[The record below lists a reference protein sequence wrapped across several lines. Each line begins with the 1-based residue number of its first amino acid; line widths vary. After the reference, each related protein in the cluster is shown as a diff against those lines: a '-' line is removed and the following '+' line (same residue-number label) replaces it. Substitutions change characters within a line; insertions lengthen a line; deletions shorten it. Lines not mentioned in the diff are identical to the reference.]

1 MKNSPTP
8 KPKSSIKVGTVIRLG
23 DHVLGCGDARDQAFV
38 SKVLNGSKVNLVLVD
53 VPYGVGYVEN
63 KADFQT
69 ISKGKVIANDHIQ
82 SESEYIRFTHEW
94 LYAVKPHLTRK
105 NAVYIFNSDK
115 MIFALREGMKD
126 AGFTFAQLLV
136 WIKNH
141 SVLGRMD
148 YLPQHELIAYGWH
161 GTHEFMKSKDK
172 SLLFYPKPNKSKL
185 HPTQK
190 PVGLLRKLI
199 LNSSRIGD
207 VVYDSFGGSGST
219 LMAAEQTRRKCV
231 MIEIDPE
238 YCQTIVERFEKL
250 TGIKAIKIYG

>member
-1 MKNSPTP
+1 MNSSPAS
-8 KPKSSIKVGTVIRLG
+8 KQKRSINSGTIIRLG
-23 DHVLGCGDARDQAFV
+23 DHILGCGDARDKKFV
-38 SKVLNGSKVNLVLVD
+38 AKVLDRFKVNLILAD
-53 VPYGVGYVEN
+53 VPYAVGYVES

-69 ISKGKVIANDHIQ
+69 VSKNKTIANDHIQ
-82 SESEYIRFTHEW
+82 SESEYIRFTREW
-94 LYAVKPHLTRK
+94 LEAVKPHLSRK
-105 NAVYIFNSDK
+105 NGIYIFNSDK

-126 AGFTFAQLLV
+126 AGFTFAQLLIWV
-136 WIKNH
+136 KNH

-172 SLLFYPKPNKSKL
+172 SVICHPKPSKSRL
-185 HPTQK
+185 HPTMK

-207 VVYDSFGGSGST
+207 TVYDSFGGAGST
-219 LMAAEQTRRKCV
+219 LIAAEQTRRKCI

-238 YCQTIVERFEKL
+238 YCQTIVDRFERL
-250 TGIKAIKIYG
+250 TGLVAEKIYG